1 MQVRVA
7 EEQKD
12 LKQKQKLW
20 ALRKPILDAH
30 SSSLQKKFQ
39 ELEQQADEIIIEKI
53 NSNYYSGR

>member
-39 ELEQQADEIIIEKI
+39 ELEQQADEIIIEK
-53 NSNYYSGR
+53 

>member
-30 SSSLQKKFQ
+30 SSSLQKNFQ
-39 ELEQQADEIIIEKI
+39 ELEQQADEIIIEK
-53 NSNYYSGR
+53 